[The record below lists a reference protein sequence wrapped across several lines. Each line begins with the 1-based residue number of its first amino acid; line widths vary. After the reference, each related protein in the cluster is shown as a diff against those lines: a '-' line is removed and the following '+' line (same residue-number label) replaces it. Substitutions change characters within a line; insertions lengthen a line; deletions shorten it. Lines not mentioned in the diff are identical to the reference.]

1 MNKLLT
7 LYDIEFKRIKKVYF
21 SILAVLIVGNI
32 SYFIYSLYDIIKSVE
47 DILNVKGGLSLLRTS
62 GAYKV
67 IEGGLSIQMIYNT
80 TYIMMT
86 LAIIWCIY
94 YAFAIWYKDFSNKT
108 KVVYT
113 LFMLPYNKFNIFIS
127 KLITIVFFIYG
138 VLVTQ
143 HILWLIEMFIIKGI
157 SGIHL
162 SQIIDLIN
170 YNRAMSFLFLNVSIY
185 PVEIFVFYIIAP
197 IVAVTVLFTAVMIH
211 KSINKIGRFISILY
225 ILSILAIYISY
236 SGRYLDFS
244 DQLLL
249 TNLIYFLSVFLLS
262 LFLSYK
268 LINDKVY
275 V

>member
-62 GAYKV
+62 EACKV

-211 KSINKIGRFISILY
+211 KSINKIGGFISILY

-275 V
+275 A

>member
-32 SYFIYSLYDIIKSVE
+32 SYFIYSIYDIIKSVE

-62 GAYKV
+62 EAYRV

-80 TYIMMT
+80 TYIMMV
-86 LAIIWCIY
+86 LAIIWCVY

-170 YNRAMSFLFLNVSIY
+170 YNRAMSFLFLSVSIY
-185 PVEIFVFYIIAP
+185 PLEIFVFYIIAP

-211 KSINKIGRFISILY
+211 KSINKIGGFISILY
-225 ILSILAIYISY
+225 ILSILAIYIYY
-236 SGRYLDFS
+236 SGIYLDFS

>member
-7 LYDIEFKRIKKVYF
+7 LYDIEFKRIKKIYF

-32 SYFIYSLYDIIKSVE
+32 SYFIYSLYDIVKSVE
-47 DILNVKGGLSLLRTS
+47 GILKVRGGLSLLKTNE
-62 GAYKV
+62 AYKIIQNGV
-67 IEGGLSIQMIYNT
+67 SIQVIYNI
-80 TYIMMT
+80 TYIMMIF
-86 LAIIWCIY
+86 AIIWCVY

-108 KVVYT
+108 KAAYT
-113 LFMLPYNKFNIFIS
+113 LFMLPYNKFNIFIA

-143 HILWLIEMFIIKGI
+143 HILWLLEMIIIKGI

-162 SQIIDLIN
+162 SQMIDIVN
-170 YNRAMSFLFLNVSIY
+170 YNIAMSFIFPGFYIY
-185 PVEIFVFYIIAP
+185 PVEMFVFYILAP

-211 KSINKIGRFISILY
+211 KSINKIGGFIAILY
-225 ILSILAIYISY
+225 ILCILAIYISY
-236 SGRYLDFS
+236 LAIYLSFS

-268 LINDKVY
+268 LINEKLY